1 MPINRHRRHRDSL
14 PDDQKYGQHAGRTAA
29 ILGTAQQPDTDPT
42 GTVEDALKDLYIDIP
57 EIDLKGIIEDDDD
70 AAQKAPRGIEL
81 ETRYI
86 RQPLRNKLRAEQV
99 KYANA
104 GRLARDIGIL
114 SEGER
119 GDALIAGSFIMGD
132 FIMAYLVENKL
143 RADYML
149 VSTLSL
155 SERNILSFAKLFEHG
170 YLGQLDMMLSTYFF
184 ANEYHGLI
192 RYLYRE
198 LDKDNRF
205 QLAVSDIHT
214 KITMFHVPD
223 AGKFVIHGSA
233 NLRSSQNVEQICIEN
248 NPELYD
254 FYADAFTKVIDVH
267 KTIRKPIRGSAA
279 WDIMT
284 RVKFNHQT
292 PTTP

>member
-1 MPINRHRRHRDSL
+1 MPIRRHRQHRDGL
-14 PDDQKYGQHAGRTAA
+14 PDDLKYGHQKGKAAA
-29 ILGTAQQPDTDPT
+29 IDTQPQQ
-42 GTVEDALKDLYIDIP
+42 GADAADAVDEALRDLYIEIP
-57 EIDLKGIIEDDDD
+57 DIDLKGIIEDDDE
-70 AAQKAPRGIEL
+70 AAEKAPRGIEL

-99 KYANA
+99 KYENA

-114 SEGER
+114 HPGER
-119 GDALIAGSFIMGD
+119 VDALIAGSFIMGD

-155 SERNILSFAKLFEHG
+155 SERNILAFAKLFEHG
-170 YLGQLDMMLSTYFF
+170 YIGQLDMMLSTYFF
-184 ANEYHGLI
+184 ANEYHGLV

-223 AGKFVIHGSA
+223 VGKFVIHGSA

-254 FYADAFTKVIDVH
+254 FYTDAFTKVIDVH
-267 KTIRKPIRGSAA
+267 KTIRKPIRGAAA

-284 RVKFNHQT
+284 RVKFNA
-292 PTTP
+292 

>member
-14 PDDQKYGQHAGRTAA
+14 PDEQKYGQHAGRTAA
-29 ILGTAQQPDTDPT
+29 ILGTTPPQDTDISV
-42 GTVEDALKDLYIDIP
+42 TVDDALKDLYIDIP
-57 EIDLKGIIEDDDD
+57 DIDLKGIIEDDDD
-70 AAQKAPRGIEL
+70 AAEKAPRGIEL

-86 RQPLRNKLRAEQV
+86 RQPLRNKLRADQV

-114 SEGER
+114 REGER
-119 GDALIAGSFIMGD
+119 VDALIAGSFIMGD

-170 YLGQLDMMLSTYFF
+170 YLRQLDMMLSTYFF
-184 ANEYHGLI
+184 ANEYHNLI

-198 LDKDNRF
+198 LDKDNHF

-214 KITMFHVPD
+214 KITIFHIPD
-223 AGKFVIHGSA
+223 VGKFVIHGSA
-233 NLRSSQNVEQICIEN
+233 NLRSSQNVEQICVEN

-284 RVKFNHQT
+284 RVKFNQQT
-292 PTTP
+292 PTTQ

>member
-1 MPINRHRRHRDSL
+1 MTIRRHRQHRDRL
-14 PDDQKYGQHAGRTAA
+14 PDEIAYGQHAGRTAA
-29 ILGTAQQPDTDPT
+29 LVWDKTPAADTTPAEDDDP
-42 GTVEDALKDLYIDIP
+42 LKDLYIDIP
-57 EIDLKGIIEDDDD
+57 EIDLKGIIEDDDE

-86 RQPLRNKLRAEQV
+86 RQPLRNKLCAEQV
-99 KYANA
+99 KYENA

-114 SEGER
+114 HPGER
-119 GDALIAGSFIMGD
+119 VDALIAGSFIMGD

-155 SERNILSFAKLFEHG
+155 SERNILAFAKLFEHG
-170 YLGQLDMMLSTYFF
+170 YIGQLDMMLSTYFF
-184 ANEYHGLI
+184 ANEYHGLV

-198 LDKDNRF
+198 FDKDNRF

-214 KITMFHVPD
+214 KITIFHVPD
-223 AGKFVIHGSA
+223 VGKFVIHGSA

-248 NPELYD
+248 TPELYD
-254 FYADAFTKVIDVH
+254 FYTDAFTKVIDVH
-267 KTIRKPIRGSAA
+267 KTIRKPIRGAAA

-284 RVKFNHQT
+284 RVKFNA
-292 PTTP
+292 

>member
-1 MPINRHRRHRDSL
+1 MPIRRHRQHRDGL
-14 PDDQKYGQHAGRTAA
+14 PDNLKYGHQKGKAAA
-29 ILGTAQQPDTDPT
+29 IDTQPQQ
-42 GTVEDALKDLYIDIP
+42 GADAADAVDEALRDLYIEIP
-57 EIDLKGIIEDDDD
+57 DIDLKGIIEDDDE
-70 AAQKAPRGIEL
+70 AAEKAPRGIEL

-99 KYANA
+99 KYENA

-114 SEGER
+114 HPGER
-119 GDALIAGSFIMGD
+119 VDALIAGSFIMGD

-155 SERNILSFAKLFEHG
+155 SERNILAFAKLFEHG
-170 YLGQLDMMLSTYFF
+170 YIGQLDMMLSTYFF
-184 ANEYHGLI
+184 ANEYHGLV

-223 AGKFVIHGSA
+223 VGKFVIHGSA

-254 FYADAFTKVIDVH
+254 FYTDAFTKVIDVH
-267 KTIRKPIRGSAA
+267 KTIRKPIRGAAA

-284 RVKFNHQT
+284 RVKFNT
-292 PTTP
+292 

>member
-1 MPINRHRRHRDSL
+1 MTIRRHRQHRDRL
-14 PDDQKYGQHAGRTAA
+14 PEELAYGQHAGRTAA
-29 ILGTAQQPDTDPT
+29 LVGGTSPATDTTTEEDP
-42 GTVEDALKDLYIDIP
+42 LKDLYIDIP
-57 EIDLKGIIEDDDD
+57 EIDLKGIIEDDDE
-70 AAQKAPRGIEL
+70 AAEKAPRGIEL

-86 RQPLRNKLRAEQV
+86 RQPLRNKLRADQV
-99 KYANA
+99 KYENA

-114 SEGER
+114 HPGER
-119 GDALIAGSFIMGD
+119 VDALIAGSFIMGD

-143 RADYML
+143 HAKYML

-155 SERNILSFAKLFEHG
+155 SERNVLSFAKLIEHG
-170 YLGQLDMMLSTYFF
+170 YLDKLDMMLSTYFF

-198 LDKDNRF
+198 LDHDDRF

-214 KITMFHVPD
+214 KITMFDTPE
-223 AGKFVIHGSA
+223 GKFVIHGSA

-254 FYADAFTKVIDVH
+254 FYTDAFTKVIDVH
-267 KTIRKPIRGSAA
+267 KTIRKPIRGAA
-279 WDIMT
+279 AFDIIT
-284 RVKFNHQT
+284 RVKFND
-292 PTTP
+292 

>member
-1 MPINRHRRHRDSL
+1 MPIRRHRQHRDGL
-14 PDDQKYGQHAGRTAA
+14 PDDLKYGHQKGKAAA
-29 ILGTAQQPDTDPT
+29 IDTQQTLGA
-42 GTVEDALKDLYIDIP
+42 DAADAVDEALRDLYIEIP
-57 EIDLKGIIEDDDD
+57 DIDLKGIIEDDDE
-70 AAQKAPRGIEL
+70 AAEKAPRGIEL

-99 KYANA
+99 KYENA

-114 SEGER
+114 HPGER
-119 GDALIAGSFIMGD
+119 VDALIAGSFIMGD

-155 SERNILSFAKLFEHG
+155 SERNILAFAKLFEHG
-170 YLGQLDMMLSTYFF
+170 YIGQLDMMLSTYFF
-184 ANEYHGLI
+184 ANEYHGLV

-223 AGKFVIHGSA
+223 VGKFVIHGSA

-254 FYADAFTKVIDVH
+254 FYTDAFTQVIDVH
-267 KTIRKPIRGSAA
+267 KTIRKPIRGAAA

-284 RVKFNHQT
+284 RVKFNA
-292 PTTP
+292 